1 MITKEIEKGTSI
13 FKSVIAFIGKTSW
26 NTVAKFIAIA
36 FVCIASYWVIVN
48 ISSDRSRIAARQGV
62 EDAYRQQQKLDSISR
77 IESARISRAA
87 NKNMTAITTELRE
100 TTDAD
105 RCMISSFHDGKRSSG
120 GLDYDFFDEGYEQV
134 ALERGVEFIVRG
146 NNKNDIKLSEYPIFS
161 HLSIIDHPVI
171 YYVKDIYTIDPKY
184 ALLMKEGNMD
194 RAAFYFIYSE
204 DNSTQLG
211 VLSLSW
217 KKNTSAKQYSDKFI
231 LDKLKQAGDE
241 LRNVMTLKYY
251 TDTKQK

>member
-1 MITKEIEKGTSI
+1 MVTKEIEKGASI

-62 EDAYRQQQKLDSISR
+62 EDAYRQQQKLDSINR